1 MRLPR
6 WHGSHA
12 FPRGCGFKPKRN
24 ESDLSFAFL
33 VRRHPLPR
41 PVSSGQLL
49 GCATENRRENRAGC
63 AYPSENPFYDERSL
77 LPRSVISLFA
87 ADTTIVTIGLVE
99 KRFTLLLQPFF
110 YAFILFRFN
119 VFHRAIFRYIH
130 IRIYLFIHIYIS
142 VIYRQKI
149 FEFPADAAPCF
160 STRTFRIFFMFRS
173 CWNIALLFI
182 ILLYVYYFYRLALS
196 CNNKYRSIVD
206 EMSNAIRIEES

>member
-1 MRLPR
+1 MRLPW

-24 ESDLSFAFL
+24 ESGNESDLSFAFF

-63 AYPSENPFYDERSL
+63 AYPFEISFYDERSL
-77 LPRSVISLFA
+77 LPRFVISLFA
-87 ADTTIVTIGLVE
+87 AGTTIVTIGLVE

-119 VFHRAIFRYIH
+119 VFHCAIFRYIH
-130 IRIYLFIHIYIS
+130 IRIYLFIHIYIGYLS
-142 VIYRQKI
+142 PENLWVSSRCCSMFLDSNVSYFFYVPIVLKHRVIIYHI
-149 FEFPADAAPCF
+149 IIC
-160 STRTFRIFFMFRS
+160 I
-173 CWNIALLFI
+173 LFLSSRV
-182 ILLYVYYFYRLALS
+182 ILQ
-196 CNNKYRSIVD
+196 
-206 EMSNAIRIEES
+206 